1 MVRKSEKRIGNI
13 VRETE
18 FRFNVLSNIL
28 MKSIKI
34 HCFPDIVREEIIT
47 AIYKKDNLL
56 GKSCYGVINMFK
68 VISARATV
76 FKMHHLTHSTFKK
89 RS

>member
-56 GKSCYGVINMFK
+56 ANPAMELLKCLK
-68 VISARATV
+68 
-76 FKMHHLTHSTFKK
+76 
-89 RS
+89 